1 MTTATPHRSRSAER
15 PTGTVDD
22 RTAAVR
28 ERLEGALAGAVADK
42 GLAATT
48 IADVARLA
56 GTSKRTFYEH
66 FADKEECFLALYRT
80 RSGQL
85 MDAVDAALSPGA
97 TPATVQLQEV
107 ARAFLTFLT
116 EDRALGR
123 AHVVDIT
130 TIGERG
136 VLARQ
141 EVVDRHAETLLRML
155 EQART
160 AGTSVRRLSHLEAV
174 CVVGGL
180 NEVALRAIEAPDDAP
195 LDDLVESAT
204 RFMQAVVLAD

>member
-1 MTTATPHRSRSAER
+1 MDTATSAPDR
-15 PTGTVDD
+15 PTD
-22 RTAAVR
+22 RTRPVR
-28 ERLEGALAGAVADK
+28 ERLEAGLAAAVAEK

-80 RSGQL
+80 RSGEL
-85 MDAVDAALSPGA
+85 IEVVDAALSPGA
-97 TPATVQLQEV
+97 APATVQLQEV

-116 EDRALGR
+116 GDRALGR

-130 TIGERG
+130 TVGERG
-136 VLARQ
+136 VRARQ
-141 EVVDRHAETLLRML
+141 EVVDRHAATLLRML
-155 EQART
+155 EQARD

-180 NEVALRAIEAPDDAP
+180 NEVALRAVEAPDDAP
-195 LDDLVESAT
+195 LDDLVEAAT

>member
-1 MTTATPHRSRSAER
+1 MDAATPTLARA
-15 PTGTVDD
+15 TD
-22 RTAAVR
+22 RTLPVRVRLEAGLAAAVA
-28 ERLEGALAGAVADK
+28 EK

-66 FADKEECFLALYRT
+66 FTDKEECFLALYRS
-80 RSGQL
+80 RSAEL

-97 TPATVQLQEV
+97 TPATVQLHDA

-123 AHVVDIT
+123 AHVVDVQT
-130 TIGERG
+130 LGERG
-136 VLARQ
+136 VTARR
-141 EVVDRHAETLLRML
+141 EVVDRHADTLLRML
-155 EQART
+155 DQARE
-160 AGTSVRRLSHLEAV
+160 AGTAVRTLTHLEAV

-180 NEVALRAIEAPDDAP
+180 NEVALRALEASPEEP
-195 LDDLVESAT
+195 LDDLVDSAS

>member
-1 MTTATPHRSRSAER
+1 MSTATRALPA
-15 PTGTVDD
+15 PAD
-22 RTAAVR
+22 RTLPIR
-28 ERLEGALAGAVADK
+28 ERLEAGLAAAVAEK

-80 RSGQL
+80 RSGEL
-85 MDAVDAALSPGA
+85 IDAVDAALSPGA

-116 EDRALGR
+116 DDRALGR

-130 TIGERG
+130 TVGERG
-136 VLARQ
+136 VRARQ
-141 EVVDRHAETLLRML
+141 EVVDRHADALLRML
-155 EQART
+155 EQARS

>member
-1 MTTATPHRSRSAER
+1 MDTANPTLER
-15 PTGTVDD
+15 RTD
-22 RTAAVR
+22 RAHPVR
-28 ERLEGALAGAVADK
+28 ERLEAGLATAVAEK

-80 RSGQL
+80 RSAEL
-85 MDAVDAALSPGA
+85 MAAVDAALSPGA
-97 TPATVQLQEV
+97 TPATVQLHDA

-123 AHVVDIT
+123 AHVVDVQT
-130 TIGERG
+130 LGERG
-136 VLARQ
+136 VRARR
-141 EVVDRHAETLLRML
+141 EVVDRHADTLLRML
-155 EQART
+155 EQARD
-160 AGTSVRRLSHLEAV
+160 AGTAVRRLTHLEAV

-180 NEVALRAIEAPDDAP
+180 NEVALRALEASPEEP
-195 LDDLVESAT
+195 IDDLVEEAT

>member
-1 MTTATPHRSRSAER
+1 MDTANPTLER
-15 PTGTVDD
+15 PTD
-22 RTAAVR
+22 RTQPVR
-28 ERLEGALAGAVADK
+28 ERLEAGLATAVAEK

-80 RSGQL
+80 RSAEL
-85 MDAVDAALSPGA
+85 MAAVDAALSPGA
-97 TPATVQLQEV
+97 TPATVQLHDA

-123 AHVVDIT
+123 AHVVDVQT
-130 TIGERG
+130 LGERG
-136 VLARQ
+136 VRARR
-141 EVVDRHAETLLRML
+141 EVVDRHADTLLRML
-155 EQART
+155 EQARD
-160 AGTSVRRLSHLEAV
+160 AGTAVRRLTHLEAV

-180 NEVALRAIEAPDDAP
+180 NEVALRALEASPEEP
-195 LDDLVESAT
+195 IDDLVEEAT

>member
-1 MTTATPHRSRSAER
+1 MSRTSTTAVP
-15 PTGTVDD
+15 GLD
-22 RTAAVR
+22 RTRPVR
-28 ERLEGALAGAVADK
+28 ERLEAGLAAAVADK

-66 FADKEECFLALYRT
+66 FDDKEECFLALYRT
-80 RSGQL
+80 RSGEL

-97 TPATVQLQEV
+97 TPATVQLQDA
-107 ARAFLTFLT
+107 ARAFLTYVT

-123 AHVVDIT
+123 AHVVDVQ

-136 VLARQ
+136 VAARQ
-141 EVVDRHAETLLRML
+141 EVVDRHADTLLRML
-155 EQART
+155 DQARE
-160 AGTSVRRLSHLEAV
+160 AGTAVRRLSHLEAV

-180 NEVALRAIEAPDDAP
+180 NEVALRALEAPDDTA
-195 LDDLVESAT
+195 LDELVESAT